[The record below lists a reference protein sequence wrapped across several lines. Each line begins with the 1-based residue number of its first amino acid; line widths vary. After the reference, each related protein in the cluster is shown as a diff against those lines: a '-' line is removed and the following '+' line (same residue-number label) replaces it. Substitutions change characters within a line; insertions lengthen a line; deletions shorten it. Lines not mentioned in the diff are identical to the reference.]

1 MSVEDSSVRAAFLN
15 DAKPATK
22 EPEVAEAVVAPRSA
36 VKVAKKQQQTLPK
49 RGDNGNNERHRAEM
63 SWAEVN
69 IEDYYTP
76 APSPRVS
83 YPTPAP
89 SPEPKPAQELEPE
102 ATVPEKDEKKGEMAE
117 VSSSVPQYDS
127 PTILK
132 VQQPT
137 RVRKWSTKQ
146 PAIQISAPLPTP
158 ISPPTTTS
166 ISTIPISHSA
176 PTIPSSP
183 TLVAAPPPPPKITK
197 RRISTSVPSAAQP
210 TEAGNQTLPSTQ
222 SISNTSIVHVSLI
235 SSPTPTPLSEHEEDA
250 GAFVRPR
257 RAPKPPGLA
266 GGLSTEGVQSEPE
279 PVRKE
284 ARGLRWEEGEGE
296 RKDKA
301 QEGRRVTM
309 GPSKAMSEDE
319 SHMPG
324 RQNTEGNWKETVV
337 KTTIKSGSK
346 LPVSV
351 LKHVK
356 AASSDFGLGKDG
368 VVAVT
373 GSRTGETGGSASKKP
388 ITTSVSGP
396 VFFPSRDK
404 ERTLSPPPS
413 SKARSA
419 QNPKAKTSAD
429 QLSQP
434 SSSSSHAHGSS
445 EYTIPTASQLSFA
458 ASLPVYAED
467 GRKLLFRNV
476 FEKQKTVVVFIR
488 HFWCPNCQ
496 DYMTAV
502 RDVVRPEMLIGGGGA
517 GRGVNEDDAVWK
529 RNGTKGGVVE
539 EVVELEIQDKIR
551 IVVISNGGH
560 GMITKY
566 RQMLNLPFRVYT
578 DPTLALY
585 KALGM
590 CKADCQS
597 EVTENQHPGQSVRT
611 NYHSDSATPVMP
623 TKKKLNY
630 SLRRKTGADTSMSS
644 LSEKDQGGGYAKHG
658 LMSGFAM
665 VVVRAIKVGMPVWE
679 KGGDPG
685 QLGGEFVFGPG

>member
-1 MSVEDSSVRAAFLN
+1 
-15 DAKPATK
+15 
-22 EPEVAEAVVAPRSA
+22 
-36 VKVAKKQQQTLPK
+36 
-49 RGDNGNNERHRAEM
+49 M

-102 ATVPEKDEKKGEMAE
+102 TTVPEKGDKKGETAE
-117 VSSSVPQYDS
+117 DSSPVPQCD
-127 PTILK
+127 PTTISK
-132 VQQPT
+132 VQEQPM
-137 RVRKWSTKQ
+137 RVRKRSTKQ
-146 PAIQISAPLPTP
+146 PAILVSAPLPTP
-158 ISPPTTTS
+158 ISPPIS
-166 ISTIPISHSA
+166 PPSTIPISPSA
-176 PTIPSSP
+176 PIIPSTSTP
-183 TLVAAPPPPPKITK
+183 LAAPLPPPKITK
-197 RRISTSVPSAAQP
+197 RRISSSVPSAAQP
-210 TEAGNQTLPSTQ
+210 IEAGNQTLPSTQ
-222 SISNTSIVHVSLI
+222 SISNTSVVHVSLI

-266 GGLSTEGVQSEPE
+266 GGVSTEGVQSEPE
-279 PVRKE
+279 AVRKQ
-284 ARGLRWEEGEGE
+284 ATGLRWEKAQEGE
-296 RKDKA
+296 RERKDRA

-309 GPSKAMSEDE
+309 GPTAMSEDE
-319 SHMPG
+319 SHMLR
-324 RQNTEGNWKETVV
+324 RQNMEGNWKETAV

-356 AASSDFGLGKDG
+356 ATSIDIGSGKDG
-368 VVAVT
+368 AVAVPRN
-373 GSRTGETGGSASKKP
+373 RTEIGGSTSKKP
-388 ITTSVSGP
+388 ISTSVSGP
-396 VFFPSRDK
+396 VSFPSRDK
-404 ERTLSPPPS
+404 ERALSPLPS
-413 SKARSA
+413 SKPPRSV
-419 QNPKAKTSAD
+419 QNPKAD
-429 QLSQP
+429 HLSQP
-434 SSSSSHAHGSS
+434 SSSSLHAHGSS
-445 EYTIPTASQLSFA
+445 EYAIPTALQLSYA
-458 ASLPVYAED
+458 ASLPIYAED
-467 GRKLLFRNV
+467 GRKHLFRNV

-496 DYMTAV
+496 DYMTVV
-502 RDVVRPEMLIGGGGA
+502 RDIVRPEMLIGGGA
-517 GRGVNEDDAVWK
+517 GRAGDEDEAVWK
-529 RNGTKGGVVE
+529 KGGAKGVVIE
-539 EVVELEIQDKIR
+539 EMELEIQDKISV
-551 IVVISNGGH
+551 VVISNGGH

-590 CKADCQS
+590 GKMDKDCQS
-597 EVTENQHPGQSVRT
+597 EVTDNQHQHPGQPVQT

-623 TKKKLNY
+623 KKKKLNY